1 MKIVIPSRKLSAT
14 HISTLMRVIQAT
26 MREIAGQEVNYETDS
41 YPVLHCETNVEDD
54 TGALVYE
61 FMFVD
66 KHTGSA
72 IEEYTNQVGE
82 NLVDEVVKYMNGN
95 SQASLWGFSVIDR
108 NKYKDQPI
116 SRLEKL
122 RRELNKYPGT
132 YIEHDGRVVEFNGE
146 SFNFKV

>member
-1 MKIVIPSRKLSAT
+1 
-14 HISTLMRVIQAT
+14 
-26 MREIAGQEVNYETDS
+26 
-41 YPVLHCETNVEDD
+41 
-54 TGALVYE
+54 
-61 FMFVD
+61 MFVD

-122 RRELNKYPGT
+122 RRELNKYTGT